1 MDNVFVLNKLRWY
14 ARWPIK
20 TIVFLLVLLLVLFP
34 YPNRLIRHVE
44 RLRNPAVLVDPEAPE
59 VGPLT
64 EELRPQLDGAESP
77 ADALKTVERYV
88 YAKVPYAW
96 DWETWGTADYLPTIS
111 EVVTMGKEDC
121 DGRAVLAASLL
132 QNLGYKAEL
141 VTDFGHVWVKTD
153 KGETMGP
160 GKKKAAVAT
169 KEGLK
174 FQPGALSQMV
184 RSTGYGIAVFPLAR
198 ELVVLLVFWFLMLRP
213 RGGRVCTFLSL
224 VLLID
229 ALLFIRIG
237 ARNPRNPVLWV
248 QWIGV
253 ANFVIAVL
261 LLIFWARRNARPAGA
276 VREHSSRVGSNTAS
290 DSQNKDGSW

>member
-20 TIVFLLVLLLVLFP
+20 TAIFLLVLLVVLFP

-44 RLRNPAVLVDPEAPE
+44 RLRNPAALVDPEAPE
-59 VGPLT
+59 VRPMT
-64 EELRPQLDGAESP
+64 EDLRPQLDRAQSP
-77 ADALKTVERYV
+77 ADALKVVERYV

-96 DWETWGTADYLPTIS
+96 DWETWGTADYLPTVS
-111 EVVTMGKEDC
+111 EVVAMGREDC

-132 QNLGYKAEL
+132 QHLGYRAEL

-160 GKKKAAVAT
+160 RERKAVVAT
-169 KEGLK
+169 EEGLK

-184 RSTGYGIAVFPLAR
+184 RSTGYGIAVFPLVR
-198 ELVVLLVFWFLMLRP
+198 ELVVLLVFWFLMLRS
-213 RGGRVCTFLSL
+213 RGGGASMWVSL
-224 VLLID
+224 ALLID

-237 ARNPRNPVLWV
+237 ARSPRNPIPWV

-253 ANFVIAVL
+253 ANFAIAMV
-261 LLIFWARRNARPAGA
+261 LLIFWARRNARLAGA
-276 VREHSSRVGSNTAS
+276 VRDRSSGVGSNAAS
-290 DSQNKDGSW
+290 DSQNKAAGR